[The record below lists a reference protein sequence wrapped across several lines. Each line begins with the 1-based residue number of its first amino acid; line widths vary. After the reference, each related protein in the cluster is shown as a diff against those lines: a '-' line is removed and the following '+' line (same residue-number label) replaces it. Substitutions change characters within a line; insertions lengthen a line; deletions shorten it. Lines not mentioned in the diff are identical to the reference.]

1 MKLTIAWR
9 LALVLMLVGL
19 LGTGLT
25 GYFAYQTSREQLVKA
40 SEDRLLTA
48 TRVLMRQVIVALKDI
63 AADVSLVAQHPQAAR
78 ILQHTNSGFQALSE
92 DNVSIIF
99 ERLMTVHPEYFQIR
113 LIEAANY
120 GRERIRVDRGLSGLL
135 RIKGDDLQEKGHYN
149 YVFDT
154 LPLASGAVYVS
165 RATINHEVGAHAGV
179 GKPSLQVAAP
189 IHDLNGKAVGVVVIN
204 VDLQGLFAQLASDL
218 PPELKL
224 YLTNGNGD
232 FLIHPDSAR
241 SFAFDRGQ
249 SALVQD
255 EFPAASSLLQ
265 GSQPRHDNVVIQ
277 SKHTTGAADALVAA
291 FVFQPL
297 SGLEAEDEFILG
309 LSQPLASVLADSN
322 QHAAD
327 IMRIVLSLSVLAI
340 FLAIILARYLTQPL
354 RDLVAEVRRFS
365 TDGTIGA
372 SPGVR
377 ADEIGE
383 LARSIEHMEVQI
395 HNQFEVLQNQKVKLE
410 HLANHD
416 SLTGLP
422 NRRLL
427 LERLEQALERAKRN
441 KTEVALLFID
451 LNRFKSINDTYGH
464 KAGDAVLLEV
474 AQRLHKLL
482 RASDTAARIG
492 GDEFL
497 ILIEGNCEAAAMDS
511 IVSKVQAVLAL
522 SIPHQDIELRCGGS
536 IGVARYPQD
545 GATAA
550 TLIAVADQSMYQ
562 SKARRDD

>member
-1 MKLTIAWR
+1 M
-9 LALVLMLVGL
+9 
-19 LGTGLT
+19 
-25 GYFAYQTSREQLVKA
+25 
-40 SEDRLLTA
+40 
-48 TRVLMRQVIVALKDI
+48 
-63 AADVSLVAQHPQAAR
+63 
-78 ILQHTNSGFQALSE
+78 
-92 DNVSIIF
+92 
-99 ERLMTVHPEYFQIR
+99 
-113 LIEAANY
+113 
-120 GRERIRVDRGLSGLL
+120 
-135 RIKGDDLQEKGHYN
+135 
-149 YVFDT
+149 
-154 LPLASGAVYVS
+154 
-165 RATINHEVGAHAGV
+165 
-179 GKPSLQVAAP
+179 
-189 IHDLNGKAVGVVVIN
+189 
-204 VDLQGLFAQLASDL
+204 
-218 PPELKL
+218 
-224 YLTNGNGD
+224 
-232 FLIHPDSAR
+232 
-241 SFAFDRGQ
+241 
-249 SALVQD
+249 
-255 EFPAASSLLQ
+255 
-265 GSQPRHDNVVIQ
+265 VIQ